1 MTRWCLAG
9 QTLDLLIH
17 KPQLD
22 NLANLAPLDRVTY
35 CIKRCD
41 PDILPIAVEPCPIG
55 HIELRPNEFGANHR
69 VNHVEESASKQGPP
83 CFLQN
88 QQFCFTLPQ
97 PDGMEVTSFDFDE
110 LSVWGRT
117 RKLIKIKQTR
127 GRVHRVILR
136 ELRPP
141 IIHRDLV
148 EAIRKVNA
156 SARHSLAASP
166 APNYPERSAL

>member
-97 PDGMEVTSFDFDE
+97 PDGMGVTSFDFDE

-127 GRVHRVILR
+127 GPFHRVIL
-136 ELRPP
+136 P
-141 IIHRDLV
+141 DLSATISNSDLL
-148 EAIRKVNA
+148 EAIRNEIVSNRA
-156 SARHSLAASP
+156 
-166 APNYPERSAL
+166 